1 MGRQLLADAADVGQL
16 LQVGVHL
23 LVARHGQQHVV
34 RHALGIRAVALQNP
48 RGDLQQRDVAHVAG
62 LLARLAD
69 PAVAL
74 HVGDDVLGC
83 ELLDVR
89 EGQPREAAEDEEVAR
104 LGQPRDV
111 DLLVH
116 QPFDLRLFGHLAL
129 DGLQR
134 EADLGEGVALH
145 PLAGQRNAGDL
156 LEVLE
161 VLRRR
166 VVAAAAV
173 GFQVELELLDETA
186 VDFVQIE
193 VVAVVG
199 VAHELLR
206 EFHAGLVAFGGGSGQ
221 IDAHQ
226 LVAFVVVLA
235 EELEE
240 RVAVRGLA
248 AEVEVQHLLGCEGLL
263 VHLQVAVDADDA
275 GPHGVDVEVDGLA
288 ERGAG
293 RCLAADGVPLIGEDA
308 LADGGVGALAVDR
321 DADAHGDLPVLV
333 GSRPTHVERDPKS
346 TFLSIH
352 ILHVLTG
359 CKFTPPC
366 AILEYAK
373 CRESA
378 NKNLSAVAESG
389 ADGHATELPAEELPQ
404 GGVFVRPRKT
414 KIPVSELLT
423 GIMGFLSNPLCGER
437 GIRTPGTV
445 ARTPHFECGPID
457 HSGISPFSVAGEG
470 PASRPPGSKTVV
482 LGLQI

>member
-1 MGRQLLADAADVGQL
+1 M
-16 LQVGVHL
+16 
-23 LVARHGQQHVV
+23 
-34 RHALGIRAVALQNP
+34 
-48 RGDLQQRDVAHVAG
+48 
-62 LLARLAD
+62 
-69 PAVAL
+69 
-74 HVGDDVLGC
+74 
-83 ELLDVR
+83 
-89 EGQPREAAEDEEVAR
+89 
-104 LGQPRDV
+104 
-111 DLLVH
+111 
-116 QPFDLRLFGHLAL
+116 
-129 DGLQR
+129 
-134 EADLGEGVALH
+134 
-145 PLAGQRNAGDL
+145 GDL

-173 GFQVELELLDETA
+173 GLQVELELLDEAA
-186 VDFVQIE
+186 VDLVQIE

-206 EFHAGLVAFGGGSGQ
+206 ELHAGLVALGGGSGQ

-235 EELEE
+235 DELEE

-248 AEVEVQHLLGCEGLL
+248 AEVE
-263 VHLQVAVDADDA
+263 VDADDA

-293 RCLAADGVPLIGEDA
+293 RGLAADGVPLIGEDT

-373 CRESA
+373 RS
-378 NKNLSAVAESG
+378 
-389 ADGHATELPAEELPQ
+389 
-404 GGVFVRPRKT
+404 
-414 KIPVSELLT
+414 
-423 GIMGFLSNPLCGER
+423 
-437 GIRTPGTV
+437 
-445 ARTPHFECGPID
+445 
-457 HSGISPFSVAGEG
+457 
-470 PASRPPGSKTVV
+470 
-482 LGLQI
+482 

>member
-1 MGRQLLADAADVGQL
+1 MARHLRVGVSEHLGDALDRDAVGQRVGGEEVAGTMGRQLLADAADVGQL

-23 LVARHGQQHVV
+23 LVARYGQQHVV
-34 RHALGIRAVALQNP
+34 PPAFGIGAVALQNP
-48 RGDLQQRDVAHVAG
+48 LGDLQQRDVAHVAG
-62 LLARLAD
+62 LLTRLAD

-89 EGQPREAAEDEEVAR
+89 EGQPREAAEDEEVAG

-145 PLAGQRNAGDL
+145 PLAGQRDAGDL

-166 VVAAAAV
+166 VVAEAAV
-173 GFQVELELLDETA
+173 DL
-186 VDFVQIE
+186 VQIE
-193 VVAVVG
+193 VVAMVG
-199 VAHELLR
+199 VLHELLR
-206 EFHAGLVAFGGGSGQ
+206 ELHAGFVTFGGGSGQ

-226 LVAFVVVLA
+226 LVAFVVVFA

-248 AEVEVQHLLGCEGLL
+248 AEVEIEDLLGGEGLL
-263 VHLQVAVDADDA
+263 VHLQIAVDADDA
-275 GPHGVDVEVDGLA
+275 GPHGVNVEVDGLA

-293 RCLAADGVPLIGEDA
+293 RCLTADGVPLLGEDA

-333 GSRPTHVERDPKS
+333 GSRPTYVERDPKS

-352 ILHVLTG
+352 MLHVLTG
-359 CKFTPPC
+359 CKVTPPC
-366 AILEYAK
+366 AKLEYAK

-378 NKNLSAVAESG
+378 NKNLRSVAESG
-389 ADGHATELPAEELPQ
+389 AEGDATELPAEELPQ
-404 GGVFVRPRKT
+404 GGVLVRPRKT
-414 KIPVSELLT
+414 KIPVSVLLT
-423 GIMGFLSNPLCGER
+423 GIMGFLSNPLSGER
-437 GIRTPGTV
+437 GYGVAICYYLIISNLHEQFASEVTP
-445 ARTPHFECGPID
+445 R
-457 HSGISPFSVAGEG
+457 
-470 PASRPPGSKTVV
+470 
-482 LGLQI
+482 

>member
-1 MGRQLLADAADVGQL
+1 MARHLRVGVSEHLGDALDRDAVGQRVGGEEVPCAMGRQLFADAADIGQL

-48 RGDLQQRDVAHVAG
+48 RGDLQQRDIAHVAG
-62 LLARLAD
+62 LLARLAN

-89 EGQPREAAEDEEVAR
+89 EGEPREAAEDEEVAR

-116 QPFDLRLFGHLAL
+116 QPLDLRLFGHLAL

-173 GFQVELELLDETA
+173 GLQVELELLDETA
-186 VDFVQIE
+186 VDLVQIE

-206 EFHAGLVAFGGGSGQ
+206 EFHAGLVALGGGSGQ

-248 AEVEVQHLLGCEGLL
+248 AEVEVQHLLGREGLL

-333 GSRPTHVERDPKS
+333 GPRPTHVERDPKS

-366 AILEYAK
+366 ANLEYAK

-389 ADGHATELPAEELPQ
+389 ADGHATELPAEGLPQ
-404 GGVFVRPRKT
+404 GVVFVRPRKT

-423 GIMGFLSNPLCGER
+423 GIMGFLSNPLCGE
-437 GIRTPGTV
+437 GGSRTY
-445 ARTPHFECGPID
+445 AFKKYHKIAN
-457 HSGISPFSVAGEG
+457 H
-470 PASRPPGSKTVV
+470 
-482 LGLQI
+482 

>member
-1 MGRQLLADAADVGQL
+1 MTRHLRVGVSEHLGDALDRDAVGQRVGGEEVPCAMGRQLFADAADVGQL

-23 LVARHGQQHVV
+23 LVTRHGQQYVV

-74 HVGDDVLGC
+74 HVGDDVFGG

-89 EGQPREAAEDEEVAR
+89 EGQPREAAEDEEVAC

-116 QPFDLRLFGHLAL
+116 QLLDLRLFGHLAL

-145 PLAGQRNAGDL
+145 PLARQRDAGDL

-173 GFQVELELLDETA
+173 GLQVELELLDETA
-186 VDFVQIE
+186 VDLVQIE

-206 EFHAGLVAFGGGSGQ
+206 EFHAGLVALGGGSGQ

-248 AEVEVQHLLGCEGLL
+248 AEVEVQHLLGREGLL

-333 GSRPTHVERDPKS
+333 GPRPTHVERDPKS

-366 AILEYAK
+366 ANLEYAK

-389 ADGHATELPAEELPQ
+389 ADGHATELPAEGLPQ
-404 GGVFVRPRKT
+404 GVVFVRPRKT

-423 GIMGFLSNPLCGER
+423 GIMGFLSNPLCGE
-437 GIRTPGTV
+437 GGSRTYIFKKYHKI
-445 ARTPHFECGPID
+445 ANH
-457 HSGISPFSVAGEG
+457 
-470 PASRPPGSKTVV
+470 
-482 LGLQI
+482 